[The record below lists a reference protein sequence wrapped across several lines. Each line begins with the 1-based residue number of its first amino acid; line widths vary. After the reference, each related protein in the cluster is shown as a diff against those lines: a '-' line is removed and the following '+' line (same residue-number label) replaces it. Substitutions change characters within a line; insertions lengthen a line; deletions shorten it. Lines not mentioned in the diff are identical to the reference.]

1 MLTLIQCFDLPGHMQ
16 MVGHRVVNCIHIEVS
31 EYGLIVFVRTGNPQF
46 LGGGLRTA
54 VLTGSDGDHFAVL
67 GFLNSGDDF
76 GARAVRGAANTPTD
90 FFHTN
95 SHLTANNFGLSLITA
110 PARGA
115 LSLHNVC
122 TPRPHLVPTAG
133 GSWLPY

>member
-31 EYGLIVFVRTGNPQF
+31 EYGVIAFVRTGIPQF

-67 GFLNSGDDF
+67 GFWNGGDDF
-76 GARAVRGAANTPTD
+76 GARDVRGAEDTPTD
-90 FFHTN
+90 FFHTKY
-95 SHLTANNFGLSLITA
+95 HLTANDFGLCLIAA

-115 LSLHNVC
+115 ISLHGVC
-122 TPRPHLVPTAG
+122 RARTNTVPTG
-133 GSWLPY
+133 GGPCLA